1 MKTLY
6 NNQKESN
13 MSNSYKNTSNG
24 GREGHGNSG
33 ADYSKIRENV
43 DPKPPAGASNS
54 YEQVRKK
61 IDAHDAR
68 SLAKGP
74 YTREK
79 MANK

>member
-1 MKTLY
+1 MG
-6 NNQKESN
+6 
-13 MSNSYKNTSNG
+13 NSYKNTSSGGNG
-24 GREGHGNSG
+24 KDSSG
-33 ADYSKIRENV
+33 AHYLPIKENV

-61 IDAHDAR
+61 IDAKDDRAIAANH
-68 SLAKGP
+68 

>member
-1 MKTLY
+1 
-6 NNQKESN
+6 

-24 GREGHGNSG
+24 GGEKGNTGAHYSRI
-33 ADYSKIRENV
+33 ADYS

-54 YEQVRKK
+54 YEKIRNK
-61 IDAHDAR
+61 IDAADR
-68 SLAKGP
+68 SALAKMP